1 MKKMKY
7 FALMS
12 AIALTSMVSLSACS
26 SSEDAIDNPDYNPE
40 DNTVKTEF
48 AISLQ
53 ENIAKTRMGGD
64 NVQSSG
70 TINKFLGMKNIKL
83 IPFQTES
90 AAAATATSAIL
101 TSTIISL
108 ADIPAANSGSATEA
122 NKVYTDVDVPVG
134 TNRFILYGDAGQTA
148 GFENGDLTVT
158 GLSSNTATDV
168 SGVTFT
174 PVKINTDP
182 TGLAGYR
189 NCKNLLQLLN
199 RVAASSV
206 GEGTSEVTW
215 RTGDKQTTNFAIAS
229 KYGIFSKIT
238 TGSSQNVQNV
248 LGKLYKELKPISE
261 DNNADGHELAAKI
274 MENITGA
281 LSYTDG
287 DNINCTANTYDAT
300 NQTLTLSDS
309 YTGYPAN
316 INLPNGAAR
325 VKCENAVFTDASSSV
340 IGSAST
346 TSLDAYAY
354 PANLQYFVN
363 SDIKTATT
371 KKLGSGISSW
381 STTASSYT
389 ENLTSVSGDTRS
401 ILLNKQ
407 IQYGVCRLDVN
418 VNQLS
423 SAEGVKYYDNVGNE
437 VTITDNGFT
446 LTGILVG
453 NQTASNW
460 SFNKGTNTTAYTV
473 YDKKIAGGDTGS
485 KVTKT
490 SATATNYTLL
500 LESGADDP
508 INIALEFVN
517 NGADFQG
524 KDGVVHSGSTFYL
537 VGTLTPSEGG
547 SVYGTDDGKTNKVFT
562 QDYTTT
568 ASFTIKTGEKSDT
581 DHDWSGTPAGLG
593 NALLG
598 LPDLRTPQLEL
609 GLSVD
614 LSWTPGLSF
623 TVDL

>member
-1 MKKMKY
+1 MERRKY

-12 AIALTSMVSLSACS
+12 ATALAGVVLLSACS

-40 DNTVKTEF
+40 TNTVKTEF

-70 TINKFLGMKNIKL
+70 TISKFLGMKNIKL
-83 IPFQTES
+83 IPFKTES
-90 AAAATATSAIL
+90 AAAATSESAIL
-101 TSTIISL
+101 TGKIISL
-108 ADIPAANSGSATEA
+108 DDIPSASSGSETQA

-148 GFENGDLTVT
+148 GFDNGNLTVT
-158 GLSSNTATDV
+158 GLSSDTATNV

-182 TGLAGYR
+182 TELVGYR
-189 NCKNLLQLLN
+189 QCKNLLQLLN

-206 GEGTSEVTW
+206 GEGDSEVTW
-215 RTGDKQTTNFAIAS
+215 KTGDKQITNYSIAS
-229 KYGIFSKIT
+229 KYSIFASIT
-238 TGSSQNVQNV
+238 TGSSQNVKNV
-248 LGKLYKELKPISE
+248 LEKLYKELKPIAE
-261 DNNADGHELAAKI
+261 ENTADGHELAAQIIK
-274 MENITGA
+274 NITDT

-287 DNINCTANTYDAT
+287 GSTINCGANTYDT
-300 NQTLTLSDS
+300 VNNTLTLSSS

-316 INLPNGAAR
+316 INLPDGAAR

-340 IGSAST
+340 IGSNT

-371 KKLGSGISSW
+371 KKLEDGISSW
-381 STTASSYT
+381 FSTADSYT

-407 IQYGVCRLDVN
+407 IQYGVCRLDVI
-418 VNQLS
+418 VNKLS
-423 SAEGVKYYDNVGNE
+423 SEDGVKYYDNVGDT
-437 VTITDNGFT
+437 VSITDNGFT

-453 NQTASNW
+453 NQTAADW
-460 SFNKGTNTTAYTV
+460 EFKKGTNTTAYTI
-473 YDKKIAGGDTGS
+473 YDKKIAGGDSGS
-485 KVTKT
+485 KVTKG

-500 LESGADDP
+500 LESGADEA

-524 KDGVVHSGSTFYL
+524 KDGVVHKGSTFYL
-537 VGTLTPSEGG
+537 VATLTPSEGG
-547 SVYGTDDGKTNKVFT
+547 TVYGTDEGKTNKVFT

-568 ASFTIKTGEKSDT
+568 ATFTIKTGEKSDE
-581 DHDWSGTPAGLG
+581 DHTWSGTPAGLG

-614 LSWTPGLSF
+614 LSWTSGLSF
-623 TVDL
+623 TVDI